1 MGAVPPLGTSIDDTL
16 LYLVIGGLLLV
27 VGLLV
32 LHIASRDPVA
42 SRCCRCGDPHRCP
55 LRRGRGSSLSAGK

>member
-1 MGAVPPLGTSIDDTL
+1 ML

>member
-1 MGAVPPLGTSIDDTL
+1 MGVFPSPGASIDNMV

-27 VGLLV
+27 VSLLV

-42 SRCCRCGDPHRCP
+42 RRCCRCGDPRRCP

>member
-1 MGAVPPLGTSIDDTL
+1 MV

-27 VGLLV
+27 VSLLV

-42 SRCCRCGDPHRCP
+42 RRCCRCGDPRRCP